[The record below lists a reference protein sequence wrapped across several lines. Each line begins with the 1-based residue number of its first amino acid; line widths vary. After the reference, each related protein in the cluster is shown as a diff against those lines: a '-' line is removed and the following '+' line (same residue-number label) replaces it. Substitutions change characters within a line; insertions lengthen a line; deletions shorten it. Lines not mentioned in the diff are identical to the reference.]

1 MDSIKIL
8 LASVVRKLV
17 FSAGAVWIAK
27 LVEQGVLTNADVD
40 RAVEIAMALAL
51 IGGSALWSYI
61 KRKISPHAS

>member
-8 LASVVRKLV
+8 SASLARKVV
-17 FSAGAVWIAK
+17 FSVGAAWIAK

-51 IGGSALWSYI
+51 IGGSALWSYV
-61 KRKISPHAS
+61 KRKLDRQAS